1 VDSSP
6 NHVGGTVRGVED
18 DRGRRSLR
26 GLDHYAIVQHLYNLL
41 RCWTGCV
48 TMDDNH
54 DATGFLEVE
63 VLIIANIT
71 ILLWARLPLWQILGR
86 KVARDATTNSA

>member
-1 VDSSP
+1 
-6 NHVGGTVRGVED
+6 
-18 DRGRRSLR
+18 
-26 GLDHYAIVQHLYNLL
+26 
-41 RCWTGCV
+41 
-48 TMDDNH
+48 MDDNH